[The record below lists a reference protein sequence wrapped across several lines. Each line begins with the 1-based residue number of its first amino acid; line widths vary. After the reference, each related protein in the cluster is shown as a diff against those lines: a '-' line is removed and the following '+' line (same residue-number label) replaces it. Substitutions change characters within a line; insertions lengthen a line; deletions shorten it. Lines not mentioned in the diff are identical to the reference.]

1 MKTRSLVIALAFV
14 AAVAPGASGAPQGK
28 WTQLTTGGGQS
39 GTRNVGVART
49 SDGALHVV
57 WQREPGAVLHTS
69 IAPSGRVGSA
79 TQIVTGWAGIGDAD
93 VAVGARGELLAFWAG
108 ARTTNTG
115 EPLFGLNLATSTTGG
130 TSWALTPASIFTGN
144 FAHARTPNVAV
155 VNGVPI
161 QTWYAVGEP
170 FVHVG
175 LDPNNPGVLHAPPG
189 TNQSIAAD
197 PASGETWIAWCNG
210 LTPTAGL
217 GVWVERVDPATG
229 AAAAAAVRVPGSFTR
244 FQGADAHLCPPA
256 ARTPLVARAGG
267 GFFVATVTGY
277 PTETDLI
284 VWRIGSARP
293 VVVARSKDGLS
304 EEVALAAD
312 PSGRIWVGWSD
323 RAPSGRPVVYFRRS
337 NRAAT
342 AWGATVAVNAPA
354 QSTDFA
360 NLDLAAQTGRLDVVA
375 RFSTGTTP
383 NLFHTQ
389 VSPGLT
395 LIAKGGKVVAF
406 RVLDAGDPVAGATIK
421 VGGRTLKTNA
431 AGAASTDLRPGR
443 YKAVAS
449 KAGYVSATARVRSA

>member
-1 MKTRSLVIALAFV
+1 VI
-14 AAVAPGASGAPQGK
+14 
-28 WTQLTTGGGQS
+28 
-39 GTRNVGVART
+39 
-49 SDGALHVV
+49 
-57 WQREPGAVLHTS
+57 
-69 IAPSGRVGSA
+69 
-79 TQIVTGWAGIGDAD
+79 
-93 VAVGARGELLAFWAG
+93 
-108 ARTTNTG
+108 
-115 EPLFGLNLATSTTGG
+115 
-130 TSWALTPASIFTGN
+130 
-144 FAHARTPNVAV
+144 

-170 FVHVG
+170 LVHVG
-175 LDPNNPGVLHAPPG
+175 LDPNNPGVLHSPPG
-189 TNQSIAAD
+189 LNQNIAAD
-197 PASGETWIAWCNG
+197 PGSGETWIAWCNG
-210 LTPTAGL
+210 LTPAAGL
-217 GVWVERVDPATG
+217 GVWVARIDPTTG

-244 FQGADAHLCPPA
+244 FQGVDQHLCPAA

-323 RAPSGRPVVYFRRS
+323 SAGGKPVVYFRRS

-342 AWGATVAVNAPA
+342 VWGATVSVNAPP
-354 QSTDFA
+354 SSVDFG

-375 RFSTGTTP
+375 RFTTGTTP

-395 LIAKGGKVVAF
+395 LVARGGKVVVF
-406 RVLDAGDPVAGATIK
+406 RVLDAGDPVAGATIR